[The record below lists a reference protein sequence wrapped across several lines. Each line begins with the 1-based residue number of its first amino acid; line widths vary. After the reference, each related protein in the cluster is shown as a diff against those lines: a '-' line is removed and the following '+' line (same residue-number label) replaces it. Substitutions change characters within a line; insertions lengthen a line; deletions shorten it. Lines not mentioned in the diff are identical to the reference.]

1 MSLTTLRRLS
11 AFSFAALIVLGIA
24 WELWLSPL
32 RPGAWLLALK
42 IVPLALALPGIVA
55 GKVRTYQ
62 WWSMLILGYVA
73 EGAVRASSDEGHAAT
88 LAAVELALSTL
99 AFTAILL
106 YARAMRMRGSRAPH
120 DPSARTPDRARR
132 SRRARASAD
141 H

>member
-24 WELWLSPL
+24 WELWLAPL

-88 LAAVELALSTL
+88 LAAVELALSAF

-106 YARAMRMRGSRAPH
+106 DVRAARASGPPAPR
-120 DPSARTPDRARR
+120 DASAKAPDRARR
-132 SRRARASAD
+132 RRRAPAPGDR
-141 H
+141 